1 MSTMVRIAAAVLLT
15 LALGGVMHS
24 NSAQAQQ
31 SFCLNL
37 APGTHTLEVPSRERE
52 GTVTFRV
59 EIGEGGEITEFYEP
73 GGQPV
78 GAAAGIGLFVSG
90 GYELP
95 EDVMLVDCP
104 DAADDSM
111 SDDSMDDGSSSEDDS
126 LESDSAAGGEEQSGA
141 PAAAAQAGGGLC
153 VNLEPGSHTFNVT
166 AFGQATAVTAQ
177 IGAGGSVIMVDAGAL
192 GVHPGAAVAG
202 MIGSSIILPP
212 DVQVVD
218 CAVGLPNSGSGGLLD
233 GGLSAQEAGLVVFA
247 ALGVSAL
254 SLLTLLAR
262 RRSRALG

>member
-37 APGTHTLEVPSRERE
+37 PPGTHELEAPSRERE
-52 GTVTFRV
+52 GNVTFKV
-59 EIGEGGEITEFYEP
+59 EIGAGGEITEFYEP

-78 GAAAGIGLFVSG
+78 GAAAGIGLFAGG

-95 EDVMLVDCP
+95 EGVALVDCP

-111 SDDSMDDGSSSEDDS
+111 SDDSM
-126 LESDSAAGGEEQSGA
+126 ESDATADGEEQSGA
-141 PAAAAQAGGGLC
+141 PAQAAAQAGGGLC

-166 AFGQATAVTAQ
+166 AFGQATEVTAQ

-212 DVQVVD
+212 TVQVVD

>member
-78 GAAAGIGLFVSG
+78 GAAAGIGLFVGG

-95 EDVMLVDCP
+95 EGVTLVDCP

-111 SDDSMDDGSSSEDDS
+111 SDDSM
-126 LESDSAAGGEEQSGA
+126 ESDATADGEEQSGA

>member
-15 LALGGVMHS
+15 LALGGVVSS

-37 APGTHTLEVPSRERE
+37 PPDTYELVVPSRERD
-52 GTVTFRV
+52 GTVTFKV
-59 EIGEGGEITEFYEP
+59 EIGEGGEIVEFYEP

-78 GAAAGIGLFVSG
+78 GAAAGIGLFVGG

-95 EDVMLVDCP
+95 EGILVVDCP
-104 DAADDSM
+104 YDADAALSQPQDGDDSM
-111 SDDSMDDGSSSEDDS
+111 SDDSMED
-126 LESDSAAGGEEQSGA
+126 GEEQSAA
-141 PAAAAQAGGGLC
+141 PAQTAAQAAPGLC
-153 VNLEPGSHTFNVT
+153 VNLSEGSHTFNVT
-166 AFGQATAVTAQ
+166 AFGQATSVTAQ
-177 IGAGGSVIMVDAGAL
+177 IGPGGSVIMVDAGSL

-212 DVQVVD
+212 DVQVVE
-218 CAVGLPNSGSGGLLD
+218 CAVGLPNSGTGGLLD
-233 GGLSAQEAGLVVFA
+233 GGLSAQQVGLVTVA
-247 ALGVSAL
+247 ALGVSTL

-262 RRSRALG
+262 RRSRALR